1 MSDQVILQVREMSRE
16 TLENL
21 VLQSMTEWRLRRQEN
36 RVTESF
42 VGILLGFVVGALVAA
57 SAFSVGAYFR

>member
-16 TLENL
+16 SLENL
-21 VLQSMTEWRLRRQEN
+21 VLQSMTQLRLRRQEV
-36 RVTESF
+36 RATESF

-57 SAFSVGAYFR
+57 SAFSVGALFR

>member
-16 TLENL
+16 NLENL
-21 VLQSMTEWRLRRQEN
+21 VLQSMTQWRLRKQEIQA
-36 RVTESF
+36 TESF

-57 SAFSVGAYFR
+57 SAFSVGAFFR